1 VSYLTVLIAVLSSLG
16 AGGIAGLAVMFV
28 RERRL
33 SRVTDKCLA
42 AKTKA
47 EKDHTLE
54 VLRTLTQAAGRD
66 GDAKARRL
74 PQPRKSATKRL
85 TGGLRAL
92 PAEEAAPADPE
103 TSTAA

>member
-42 AKTKA
+42 AKTRA

-54 VLRTLTQAAGRD
+54 VLRTLTQT
-66 GDAKARRL
+66 ARRDSEAQTKRL
-74 PQPRKSATKRL
+74 PRPSKSATKRL

-92 PAEEAAPADPE
+92 PEEEAAPADPE
-103 TSTAA
+103 ISTAA